1 MRCAGSKWSLVV
13 GWGCCEPTRP
23 VGTATV
29 FGQATP
35 GGWLTL
41 TFRRYN
47 KSPVAV
53 GDVAPVAHRAH
64 SRSCSAD
71 ADHGNLFGRLDGIS
85 RTWPR

>member
-1 MRCAGSKWSLVV
+1 VQGQSGRWWWDGDVV
-13 GWGCCEPTRP
+13 SQPRP